1 VHPKVE
7 TDDRGWEVFLTDSL
21 SPRTHRQ
28 KILLL
33 VVSAYTLLAA
43 VFDEQPLSLLH
54 LGGVT
59 REHALGAVA
68 VLLIYLSVS
77 YLFYLRQD
85 LLSWYSVK
93 TAFIGAKA
101 RDCLSEILQ
110 AEQSIISSYDGFSE
124 KINEWES
131 KMEETYFQLTIQ
143 IENCERAISEENQH
157 WEKIVEYVDKHHER
171 ARLKGLDSLPEQW
184 NQNFSIQ
191 NKIISGAQEQIDVS
205 LKKLKD
211 LDKATCNQRVT
222 KWLGIIGFE
231 IIVPFS
237 LVYLALMRTA
247 QYVPG
252 LLEKVLF
259 L

>member
-1 VHPKVE
+1 MHPKVE
-7 TDDRGWEVFLTDSL
+7 ADNRGWEVFLTDSL

-28 KILLL
+28 KIMLL
-33 VVSAYTLLAA
+33 VVSAYALLAA

-54 LGGVT
+54 LGGVE
-59 REHALGAVA
+59 RGHALGAVA
-68 VLLIYLSVS
+68 ILLMYLSVS
-77 YLFYLRQD
+77 YIFYLRQD
-85 LLSWYSVK
+85 LLSWHSVK

-124 KINEWES
+124 KINEWER
-131 KMEETYFQLTIQ
+131 KMKETYFQLTIQ
-143 IENCERAISEENQH
+143 MENCERAISEENPH
-157 WEKIVEYVDKHHER
+157 WGKIVEYVEKHHER

-184 NQNFSIQ
+184 KQNFSIQ
-191 NKIISGAQEQIDVS
+191 NEIIDGSRKQIQIS
-205 LKKLKD
+205 LKKLNS
-211 LDKATCNQRVT
+211 LDKETRNQRAT

-231 IIVPFS
+231 VAVPFS
-237 LVYLALMRTA
+237 LVYLALMKTA
-247 QYVPG
+247 QFVPG